1 MQSSNGMRVSTVPLH
16 SALLETGMEVTAKAL
31 PVCKRGGEEESC
43 APLCTTLK
51 DHNNHFI
58 QTKVDASFS
67 HGFQL
72 LQYQLIEE
80 PLESLHASERVVRLQ
95 VVCSV
100 FTAKLRDKLIPS
112 LVSSGLQFDVFGIEA
127 CDLPS
132 NVPNVTKAL
141 ASPIVVAINDIE
153 RAMGKLVYALYS
165 GEVFKKVKK
174 SKYTYQHCCSVK
186 KFLSLLGSNDKFKDT
201 IIKHLNKLVD
211 ILGDRECEFMK
222 QLRIN
227 YDLIEVNGGWCFSI
241 SQRKFV
247 LHPVKDADIGKE
259 SPRAYIEYDHN
270 KTPDPGYFKEIL
282 QNSLNELEMAHFC
295 EYYIRLLN
303 CRIKQHKEKVMCL
316 IGEPNS
322 GKTSL
327 LTPITRLIPARYIA
341 MISRQKAFNKSLVDE
356 NTQVIFLDEA
366 HTKLMDPDDWKI
378 LTQGG
383 LTAHDRKYKTSS
395 LTMIRCPMFITCQ
408 KDMDFGVEHNNP
420 MNVRLRKFFFKSL
433 TSPRVAGV
441 Q

>member
-1 MQSSNGMRVSTVPLH
+1 MSYDDLWLNICQKRDECDEKIKKMKGVAFFFSSVAALERRNKEKRQKANNQEQEDDQNDELQEKYWPAITYWIAVQSSNGMRVSTVPLH

-67 HGFQL
+67 HGLQL
-72 LQYQLIEE
+72 LQDQLIEE

-153 RAMGKLVYALYS
+153 RAMGKLGYALYS

-201 IIKHLNKLVD
+201 IIKHLNKLVE

-241 SQRKFV
+241 
-247 LHPVKDADIGKE
+247 
-259 SPRAYIEYDHN
+259 N
-270 KTPDPGYFKEIL
+270 
-282 QNSLNELEMAHFC
+282 
-295 EYYIRLLN
+295 
-303 CRIKQHKEKVMCL
+303 
-316 IGEPNS
+316 
-322 GKTSL
+322 
-327 LTPITRLIPARYIA
+327 
-341 MISRQKAFNKSLVDE
+341 
-356 NTQVIFLDEA
+356 
-366 HTKLMDPDDWKI
+366 
-378 LTQGG
+378 
-383 LTAHDRKYKTSS
+383 
-395 LTMIRCPMFITCQ
+395 
-408 KDMDFGVEHNNP
+408 
-420 MNVRLRKFFFKSL
+420 
-433 TSPRVAGV
+433 
-441 Q
+441 

>member
-1 MQSSNGMRVSTVPLH
+1 
-16 SALLETGMEVTAKAL
+16 MEVTAKTL

-43 APLCTTLK
+43 APLCTKLE

-67 HGFQL
+67 HGLQL
-72 LQYQLIEE
+72 LQDQLIEE
-80 PLESLHASERVVRLQ
+80 PLKSLHASERVVRLQ

-132 NVPNVTKAL
+132 DVPNVTKAL

-153 RAMGKLVYALYS
+153 RAMGKLGYALYS
-165 GEVFKKVKK
+165 GEVFKKVKN

-201 IIKHLNKLVD
+201 IIKHLNKLVE

-222 QLRIN
+222 QMRIN

-241 SQRKFV
+241 IQRKFV

-259 SPRAYIEYDHN
+259 SLRAYIEYDHN

-295 EYYIRLLN
+295 EYHIRLLN
-303 CRIKQHKEKVMCL
+303 CRIKQNKEKVMCL

-327 LTPITRLIPARYIA
+327 FTPITRLIPARYIA
-341 MISRQKAFNKSLVDE
+341 MISKQKAFNKSLVDE
-356 NTQVIFLDEA
+356 NTQIIFLDEA

-383 LTAHDRKYKTSS
+383 YGTRPQVQD
-395 LTMIRCPMFITCQ
+395 
-408 KDMDFGVEHNNP
+408 
-420 MNVRLRKFFFKSL
+420 FKSSHDKVPNVYHL
-433 TSPRVAGV
+433 SEGHGFRRGAQHCHGRPLKKVFL
-441 Q
+441 